1 MKTLYITILILAGS
15 TLTFAQQ
22 NKQEEKQ
29 GDIQETLGKFA
40 QMNESQKAT
49 KSDSNGKLA
58 SQQGLDQKKQ
68 NSNSVSK
75 ATPGKLL
82 SNTAST
88 EEMLASIPNRKKII
102 TNISKVSNSQ
112 GLPNTATLEEFK
124 KTIPKN

>member
-88 EEMLASIPNRKKII
+88 EEMLASIPNRKKTI
-102 TNISKVSNSQ
+102 TNISKVSNIQ